1 MHCRGSKK
9 PSIIL
14 FNIKVLSSDFIFILL
29 ISYTYVNAQNS
40 AVIQSQAMTYVS
52 ALLNMYVLEQTL
64 KLDPL

>member
-1 MHCRGSKK
+1 M
-9 PSIIL
+9 
-14 FNIKVLSSDFIFILL
+14 LSSDFIFILL